1 MNSFK
6 LSVTYVC
13 LTIFFTLL
21 SSSLLKS
28 QSSSKTLEELQEQA
42 AKIHKKILTVDTHN
56 DTALTI
62 NNPEEDQGVT
72 TGQVT
77 FPLMKKGGLD
87 ASLFALYIGQ
97 GNRDKRGLDSAK
109 YYVKDNLLRFR
120 RYVEDYKAASLA
132 YCSEDLLRN
141 KRNGV
146 TSVMLAIENGY
157 AIGVDISNLEMFRD
171 IGVRAITI
179 CHNDNNDICDA
190 SRDKNGPEH
199 NGLSDFGREVIKEM
213 NRLGIIVDVSHASVK
228 TVFDVLEVSEA
239 PIMASHSG
247 VYAIKNHPRNL
258 RDKEIIAIA
267 EAGGLIQVATGR
279 FFLSHLPKD
288 SVTVKHLVDHI
299 DYVKNLVG
307 IDYVG
312 LGTDFDGGGGVVGLE
327 NASKVKNIT
336 IELLRRGYTE
346 EEIEKFWGANFIRFL
361 KSQNL

>member
-1 MNSFK
+1 MKFVKLLIIYFISVVTLSIANS
-6 LSVTYVC
+6 SV
-13 LTIFFTLL
+13 LF
-21 SSSLLKS
+21 S
-28 QSSSKTLEELQEQA
+28 QDGSKREKELQEQA
-42 AKIHKKILTVDTHN
+42 DRIHERIFSIDTHN
-56 DTALTI
+56 DTALSI
-62 NNPEEDQGVT
+62 NNPKDDQGVV

-77 FPLMKKGGLD
+77 FPLMKRGGLD
-87 ASLFALYIGQ
+87 AALFAIFIEQ
-97 GNRDKRGLDSAK
+97 SKRDRKSLDSATN
-109 YYVKDNLLRFR
+109 YVKDNLLRFR
-120 RYVEDYKAASLA
+120 RYVEEYRGASLA
-132 YCSEDLLRN
+132 YCSQDLLRN
-141 KRNGV
+141 KKNGI